1 MYKTK
6 KNIKTYNS
14 NNMKSQNLKELP
26 QGLPVNIEGIIRL
39 QGIELDKNAKLTDVI
54 SGEIRKIGEENYR
67 ISVQGSEHY
76 YRKRF
81 TMAHEL
87 GHFLLHKDKIG
98 DGVNDTPAYRT
109 YEKAELFNTN
119 ITAEHETEANS
130 FAAALLMP
138 KEAVEYYLEEKKSLK
153 EMSVIFQ
160 MSEQALRIRIKN
172 LDLQINN

>member
-1 MYKTK
+1 M
-6 KNIKTYNS
+6 KN
-14 NNMKSQNLKELP
+14 QNLKELL

-39 QGIELDKNAKLTDVI
+39 RGVKLDKNAELKEGL
-54 SGEIRKIGEENYR
+54 SGEIRKTGEEEYR

-98 DGVNDTPAYRT
+98 DGVNDTPAYRSC
-109 YEKAELFNTN
+109 ENAELFNEN
-119 ITAEHETEANS
+119 IKLEHETEANS

-138 KEAVEYYLEEKKSLK
+138 KEAVEYYFLEEKKSLK

-172 LDLQINN
+172 LGL

>member
-1 MYKTK
+1 M
-6 KNIKTYNS
+6 KN
-14 NNMKSQNLKELP
+14 QNLKELLNS
-26 QGLPVNIEGIIRL
+26 LPVNIEGMIRL
-39 QGIELDKNAKLTDVI
+39 HGIQLDKNAELADEL
-54 SGEIRKIGEENYR
+54 SGEIRKVGEEDYK
-67 ISVQGSEHY
+67 ISVKESEFY

-109 YEKAELFNTN
+109 SNADDLFNPK
-119 ITAEHETEANS
+119 ITAEHEAEANA

-138 KEAVEYYLEEKKSLK
+138 KDAVEYYYCEEKKSLK

-160 MSEQALRIRIKN
+160 ASEKALEIRVKN
-172 LDLQINN
+172 LGLKN